1 MFPIKLKDTQSKV
14 KQALE
19 KKIVIVGQ
27 SGSCC
32 KLHPMKRLGLGITV

>member
-19 KKIVIVGQ
+19 KKNRH
-27 SGSCC
+27 SRAEW
-32 KLHPMKRLGLGITV
+32 LML